1 MHSYPSPEKKENG
14 NMNEKMAN
22 KKSYFSPKVQT
33 LETTEYDVIRTSNG
47 TGAKMDWN
55 GEGWGSFGNQ
65 GGEN

>member
-1 MHSYPSPEKKENG
+1 
-14 NMNEKMAN
+14 MNEKMAT
-22 KKSYFSPKVQT
+22 KKTYFSPKVET
-33 LETTEYDVIRTSNG
+33 LETTEQDVIRTSSG

>member
-1 MHSYPSPEKKENG
+1 
-14 NMNEKMAN
+14 MNEKMAT
-22 KKSYFSPKVQT
+22 KKTYFSPEIQAFEV
-33 LETTEYDVIRTSNG
+33 TEKDVIRTSSG